1 MKKTMVV
8 LGIFTMLTVLVGCNS
23 KSPGIN
29 DVDSDV
35 AERLPE
41 DQRDIVL
48 DEALAELRSQR
59 YVEQLPDGFTI
70 SGTISLLEINELPGQ
85 SKNIPSH
92 TLTEDV
98 YAQIE
103 KAINDYFKKNG
114 LSEFDYEKIP
124 LWNCIDPRMNAIYD
138 DEDKGVATGY
148 ENENILL
155 QEYEANN
162 KYRYIILVRE
172 STSAPWEVIH
182 EGTSYKQ

>member
-1 MKKTMVV
+1 MKRAIIVF
-8 LGIFTMLTVLVGCNS
+8 GIFSMLTVIVGCNS
-23 KSPGIN
+23 KTPVIN
-29 DVDSDV
+29 VGADL

-41 DQRDIVL
+41 DQRNIVL
-48 DEALAELRSQR
+48 DEALAEIRSQR
-59 YVEQLPDGFTI
+59 YVKQLPDGFTF
-70 SGTISLLEINELPGQ
+70 SGSIGPIVTDKIPGQ

-92 TLTEDV
+92 ILTEEAYV
-98 YAQIE
+98 QIF

-114 LSEFDYEKIP
+114 MSALDFEETM
-124 LWNCIDPRMNAIYD
+124 LWNCIDPRINAIYD

-155 QEYEANN
+155 KEYETNN